1 MKTFLFKI
9 ALFTFIISVF
19 ITLILNFYGGYIDP
33 FYVKFTTPKQHSL
46 IIGDS
51 KSYQGI
57 QPSVINNELKNKFD
71 LPMFNYS
78 FTIAQC
84 AYGEGLLKSIE
95 NKLDTN
101 TKNGLFI
108 LTVNPWILAEREQ
121 DDFENGHFFE
131 DDLPPQNMTFAS
143 MKPNFEYFFK
153 NFNYFHFKAIF
164 RKNTKI
170 NEDGWIEELKE
181 EKDIKTLN
189 SVKKNWLQA
198 YIAFGKKW
206 KKSDYRLHKLD
217 KIIRFLKKHGT
228 VVIVRMPSSE
238 EVIVIE
244 NQFWKNFDG
253 NMLYLANKNQVH
265 YFNYMKDNTQFQTYD
280 GVHLDKIQGAL
291 FTKALCDS
299 IQFKK

>member
-1 MKTFLFKI
+1 MTEKN
-9 ALFTFIISVF
+9 
-19 ITLILNFYGGYIDP
+19 ITKKELE
-33 FYVKFTTPKQHSL
+33 TM
-46 IIGDS
+46 S
-51 KSYQGI
+51 KEKNK
-57 QPSVINNELKNKFD
+57 VAKLEKELKEEKDKAVELEKKLKEEGNKVAE
-71 LPMFNYS
+71 L
-78 FTIAQC
+78 
-84 AYGEGLLKSIE
+84 EKKLKEEE
-95 NKLDTN
+95 NKVTELE
-101 TKNGLFI
+101 K
-108 LTVNPWILAEREQ
+108 
-121 DDFENGHFFE
+121 
-131 DDLPPQNMTFAS
+131 
-143 MKPNFEYFFK
+143 
-153 NFNYFHFKAIF
+153 
-164 RKNTKI
+164 
-170 NEDGWIEELKE
+170 ELKE

-198 YIAFGKKW
+198 YIDFGKKW